1 MLAHVGVAE
10 TQYITTHSMRRGGTQ
25 YYQKIGMSLTW
36 IMRKGGWSKHE
47 HFERCLE
54 FSNRKADQTLE
65 TPLATAMDFSSRRAR
80 QQDLIL
86 YNIAQTLSKPW
97 DGKPATQLRDEMLL
111 AI

>member
-47 HFERCLE
+47 HFERYLE
-54 FSNRKADQTLE
+54 FSNRKPTKRWRCHWQQ
-65 TPLATAMDFSSRRAR
+65 PWISLAEG
-80 QQDLIL
+80 QD
-86 YNIAQTLSKPW
+86 SK
-97 DGKPATQLRDEMLL
+97 T
-111 AI
+111 